1 MWLYNKN
8 AFNKVNKMSK
18 ILELINIKFILQCFS
33 LHPEILYKIEIN
45 MMPFRK
51 LYSKGCESQVEEYIW
66 SKDSLV
72 LI

>member
-1 MWLYNKN
+1 
-8 AFNKVNKMSK
+8 MSK